1 MTKIIEAR
9 QVDTLL
15 NDIAKNQPS
24 RFRAYRKARRRA
36 SILAAIDWVLRK
48 VGL

>member
-1 MTKIIEAR
+1 MTKRIEAR

-24 RFRAYRKARRRA
+24 RFRAYRKAKRRA
-36 SILAAIDWVLRK
+36 NILVAIDWVLRK
-48 VGL
+48 IGL